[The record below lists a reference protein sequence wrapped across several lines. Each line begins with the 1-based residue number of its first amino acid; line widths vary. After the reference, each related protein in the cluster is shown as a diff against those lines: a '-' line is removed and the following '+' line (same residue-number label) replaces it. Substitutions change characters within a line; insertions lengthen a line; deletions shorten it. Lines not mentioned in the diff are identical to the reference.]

1 MVEIEIDGKQ
11 LEVAEGS
18 TIIEAADSVGIYIPR
33 FCYHK
38 KLTVAANC
46 RQCLVEVAKAPK
58 PLPACATPVAKGM
71 KVMTH
76 SKLATDAQKGV
87 MEFLLINHPLD
98 CPICDQGGECPLQD
112 LAVGYGASES
122 RFGEPKRSVA
132 NKNFGPLIASE
143 MTRCILCTR
152 CVRFGEE
159 IGGIMEFGLINRG
172 EREEIVTF
180 VGKTV
185 DSELSGNVIDL
196 CPVGALTSK
205 PFRFSARNWELTR
218 RPSISPH
225 TGLGANLIVQVKQN
239 RVMRVLPRDNEAINE
254 CWLSDKDRFAYE
266 GLNSEERLARPMLK
280 QDGVWR
286 EVPWQIALQFAADG
300 LKRIR
305 DQHGAAQIGALATPH
320 QTFEELYLLQKL
332 MRGLGS
338 GNVDFRLRQTD
349 FSADALAAGVPW
361 LGMKIADFNTL
372 DRVLVIGSTLRK
384 DHPLL
389 AHRIRQ
395 ATKRGTELSLI
406 NPVDDELLMRV
417 AHKAIVAPS
426 QMAMTLAAVVK
437 AAAQQTGRELPAAI
451 RDAVAAI
458 EPSADAQ
465 AIAASLLSGKSV
477 AVLLGNLAQHHQA
490 AAQLQGLA
498 QALADLTGA
507 RFGFL
512 GEAANSVGGYL
523 AGAVPNAAEPRGL
536 HAADMLA
543 QRRKAYLLLGME
555 AELDSANPAA
565 ALAALQAAEL
575 VIVLSPYQHRA
586 ADYADVML
594 PIAPFTETAGT
605 FVNTEGTVQSFN
617 GVVQPLAETRPAWKV
632 LRVLGNLLGIAGFE
646 YDSSADIRQEALA
659 DVDIAS
665 RLDNRLAGG
674 TPAAFAAPAADGVE
688 RIGEVPIYAADAIV
702 RRAPALQKTRD
713 AQAPVASM
721 NHALAGRLGLRDGD
735 SVRVVQGDGAAQLP
749 FAIDDRLP
757 ENCVRVACAHPLT
770 VELGDALGTVMLE
783 RVAAKER
790 AVG

>member
-1 MVEIEIDGKQ
+1 
-11 LEVAEGS
+11 
-18 TIIEAADSVGIYIPR
+18 
-33 FCYHK
+33 
-38 KLTVAANC
+38 
-46 RQCLVEVAKAPK
+46 
-58 PLPACATPVAKGM
+58 
-71 KVMTH
+71 
-76 SKLATDAQKGV
+76 
-87 MEFLLINHPLD
+87 
-98 CPICDQGGECPLQD
+98 
-112 LAVGYGASES
+112 
-122 RFGEPKRSVA
+122 
-132 NKNFGPLIASE
+132 
-143 MTRCILCTR
+143 
-152 CVRFGEE
+152 
-159 IGGIMEFGLINRG
+159 
-172 EREEIVTF
+172 
-180 VGKTV
+180 
-185 DSELSGNVIDL
+185 
-196 CPVGALTSK
+196 
-205 PFRFSARNWELTR
+205 
-218 RPSISPH
+218 
-225 TGLGANLIVQVKQN
+225 
-239 RVMRVLPRDNEAINE
+239 
-254 CWLSDKDRFAYE
+254 
-266 GLNSEERLARPMLK
+266 
-280 QDGVWR
+280 
-286 EVPWQIALQFAADG
+286 
-300 LKRIR
+300 
-305 DQHGAAQIGALATPH
+305 
-320 QTFEELYLLQKL
+320 
-332 MRGLGS
+332 
-338 GNVDFRLRQTD
+338 
-349 FSADALAAGVPW
+349 
-361 LGMKIADFNTL
+361 
-372 DRVLVIGSTLRK
+372 
-384 DHPLL
+384 
-389 AHRIRQ
+389 
-395 ATKRGTELSLI
+395 
-406 NPVDDELLMRV
+406 
-417 AHKAIVAPS
+417 
-426 QMAMTLAAVVK
+426 
-437 AAAQQTGRELPAAI
+437 
-451 RDAVAAI
+451 VAAI

-477 AVLLGNLAQHHQA
+477 AVLLGNLAQHHA
-490 AAQLQGLA
+490 AATQLQGLA
-498 QALADLTGA
+498 QTLADITGA

-735 SVRVVQGDGAAQLP
+735 SVRVVQGDGAAQMP

-783 RVAAKER
+783 RVTAKER